1 MILFFINWIRP
12 RHQPYNA
19 RTRAD
24 RAPALMMTK
33 SSNLI
38 LNLNLI
44 LGFFG
49 FLWVLLGYFGFRWVL
64 KKPRKTDWVF
74 FDFEKSG
81 AYAPPETTLEITSLP
96 ANR

>member
-1 MILFFINWIRP
+1 
-12 RHQPYNA
+12 
-19 RTRAD
+19 
-24 RAPALMMTK
+24 MMTK

-38 LNLNLI
+38 LNLILI

-49 FLWVLLGYFGFRWVL
+49 FLWVLLGF
-64 KKPRKTDWVF
+64 KKTQKNRLGF

-81 AYAPPETTLEITSLP
+81 VYTPPGTTLEITSLP

>member
-1 MILFFINWIRP
+1 
-12 RHQPYNA
+12 
-19 RTRAD
+19 
-24 RAPALMMTK
+24 MMTK

-49 FLWVLLGYFGFRWVL
+49 FLWVSLGYFGFRWVF

-74 FDFEKSG
+74 SVFEKSG
-81 AYAPPETTLEITSLP
+81 VYTPLGTTLEITSLP

>member
-1 MILFFINWIRP
+1 
-12 RHQPYNA
+12 
-19 RTRAD
+19 
-24 RAPALMMTK
+24 MMTK
-33 SSNLI
+33 SSNLV
-38 LNLNLI
+38 LNLILI

-64 KKPRKTDWVF
+64 KKTQKNRLGF